1 MTDKARSRARHLSAD
16 RWFFPLAAA
25 YAALA
30 VPLSLQGMLGGRAWL
45 AGLSSPLTHAHE
57 LLFGFG
63 LAVVAGYL
71 INRTTPARMML
82 LAGLWLLARAL
93 FLWLPGSAAALAANL
108 AFAALLA
115 LLAAPQFLRAAKRWR
130 NQVFGPLIIALALA
144 VAGYHLLTGGSA
156 GPQNTVVYQAV
167 LLFGLLMLLMGGRII
182 APAVAGAIERAG
194 GTLEA
199 RVQPRIEGALILVML
214 AALVLATLPG
224 SRPLAGVLLLL
235 AGPLALLR
243 LLRWRP
249 WHCRH
254 RPDLL
259 CLMLGYGW
267 LAAGTVLL
275 GLAWTAGH
283 PAPGAAAHALTVG
296 AMGVLTTTV
305 MARVRL
311 IRARRDPAAEWST
324 PVIALTVSA
333 AAVLRIAWPAST
345 TALWAAAALWST
357 AYLLLLGLFAR
368 TTAPG
373 NR

>member
-1 MTDKARSRARHLSAD
+1 MTRTARSSARRIPAE

-25 YAALA
+25 YASVS
-30 VPLSLQGMLGGRAWL
+30 VPLSLQGMLGGAAWIP
-45 AGLSSPLTHAHE
+45 GLSSPLTHAHE

-71 INRTTPARMML
+71 INRATRAQLWL
-82 LAGLWLLARAL
+82 LAGLWLAARAL
-93 FLWLPGSAAALAANL
+93 FLWLPGSVAALAANL
-108 AFAALLA
+108 GFAALLA
-115 LLAAPQFLRAAKRWR
+115 ALAAPQFLRAAKRWR
-130 NQVFGPLIIALALA
+130 NQVFGPLIIAFALA
-144 VAGYHLLTGGSA
+144 VAAYHLLPAWRA
-156 GPQNTVVYQAV
+156 GLQTTTVYQAV

-214 AALVLATLPG
+214 AALILAALPSG
-224 SRPLAGVLLLL
+224 RLLAGALLLL
-235 AGPLALLR
+235 AGPLAALR

-249 WHCRH
+249 WRCTH

-267 LAAGTVLL
+267 LAAGIVLL
-275 GLAWTAGH
+275 GLAWTFDTLH
-283 PAPGAAAHALTVG
+283 PGAAGHALTVG

-311 IRARRDPAAEWST
+311 LRAKRDPAGEWST
-324 PVIALTVSA
+324 PVIALAISA
-333 AAVLRIAWPAST
+333 AAVLRVAWPAST
-345 TALWAAAALWST
+345 TALWLAAALWGT
-357 AYLLLLGLFAR
+357 AYLLLLSLFAR
-368 TTAPG
+368 VPAQGTP
-373 NR
+373 